1 MSAVPPKGPVA
12 PALAAALDPPIMEAR
27 AWIAGRD
34 FPADRPLIDL
44 SQAAPAEP
52 PPPDLR
58 RVMADALLED
68 PTAHTYGPVLGDPAL
83 REEIARRWSDAYA
96 APLAPEDVAVT
107 AGCNEAFCAALA
119 TLAGPG
125 DAVLVPT
132 PWYFNHKMWLDMT
145 GVEARPLPC
154 GPGLLPDPDEAAR
167 LWDDRVRAVVLVTP
181 NNPTGAE
188 YPPDLVHAFADL
200 ARSRGG
206 ALVIDETYRDF
217 DSRAARPHA
226 LFSREDWRD
235 HVLHLYSFSK
245 AYRLTGHRTGALI
258 AGPARLALAEKFLD
272 TVTICPPRLGQ
283 IAALHGLRR
292 LAPFV
297 AEQRAEIL
305 ARKAVV
311 ETEAREL
318 AGWDLLG
325 AGAYFAWLRH
335 PFAAPSSEVARR
347 LVTDASLL
355 MLPGTMFTP
364 EDDPLGRSSLRM
376 AFANQGAEGL
386 REAFRRLA
394 AFTAAERRAA

>member
-1 MSAVPPKGPVA
+1 MPAAVPKGPVA
-12 PALAAALDPPIMEAR
+12 PALAEALAPPVMEAR
-27 AWIAGRD
+27 AWLAGRA
-34 FPADRPLIDL
+34 FPAERPLLDL
-44 SQAAPAEP
+44 SQAAPADP
-52 PPPDLR
+52 PPAELR
-58 RVMADALLED
+58 EAMADALLND
-68 PTAHTYGPVLGDPAL
+68 PKAHGYGPVLGDPAL
-83 REEIARRWSDAYA
+83 RHRIAEDWSAAYA
-96 APLAPEDVAVT
+96 APIAPEDVAVT

-154 GPGLLPDPDEAAR
+154 GAGLMPDPAEAAR
-167 LWDDRVRAVVLVTP
+167 LWDARVKAVVLVTP

-188 YPPDLVHAFADL
+188 YPPALVHAFAEL
-200 ARSRGG
+200 AREKG
-206 ALVIDETYRDF
+206 AVLVLDETYRDF
-217 DSRAARPHA
+217 DSRGARPHA
-226 LFSREDWRD
+226 LFARPDWRD
-235 HVLHLYSFSK
+235 NLIHLYSFSK

-258 AGPARLALAEKFLD
+258 AGPDRLALAEKFLD

-283 IAALHGLRR
+283 IAALHGLRH

-297 AEQRAEIL
+297 GGQRAEIL

-311 ETEAREL
+311 EAEAPALE
-318 AGWDLLG
+318 GWQLLG

-335 PFAAPSSEVARR
+335 PFDAPSSDIARR
-347 LVTDASLL
+347 LVEEASLL
-355 MLPGTMFTP
+355 LLPGTMFTP
-364 EDDPLGRSSLRM
+364 PDDPLGRSSLRM